1 MNLDGNGDATAR
13 PEAGRPYSGEGAT
26 ERWLVMKTGPDWMLL
41 VSREGEFRRLPLQA
55 KPVRVGEEIDLPVMP
70 GSATRFRF
78 RMGWKVY
85 AVAAAVAL
93 LALAPVLR
101 IALVPRPSAV
111 VAIDINPGLELEL
124 DSRSRVLRAVPK
136 NEDGRTVLSALSL
149 RGLDVYTAAE
159 RVVRHSQ
166 EAGFIAG
173 DRDNLVL
180 AAIVELGSGKRGVL
194 VPKTNKLEEAIVS
207 ALKERGAEGFV
218 AVSRVQPEIREAAI
232 DEGLT
237 VNKYIVLQKVQS
249 MGVALSAQEVRSESV
264 KSILDRAGLAPE
276 LMFPSGESVRTK
288 SGEGEPST
296 PGAPASGM
304 NRSQPAAPPSETS
317 LPGAQPPASNVNED
331 GKEKTSNDSGSST
344 SGTQKESGEE
354 SQNQSQEQSRDTS
367 SPQTP
372 PPEISL
378 PGTRPPTSNVQ
389 DNRIEKNGSNN
400 ESDFDQ
406 DQKEKPSGQ
415 SDGKEDRE
423 PPEVE

>member
-1 MNLDGNGDATAR
+1 MSLDGNGAATAR

-70 GSATRFRF
+70 GATAQVETGVELNSSATRFRF

-93 LALAPVLR
+93 LALAPALR
-101 IALVPRPSAV
+101 MALVPKPFAV

-166 EAGFIAG
+166 EAGFIAS

-180 AAIVELGSGKRGVL
+180 AAIVELSSGKRGFP
-194 VPKTNKLEEAIVS
+194 VPETNKLEEAIVS
-207 ALKERGAEGFV
+207 ALKERGAGGFV

-249 MGVALSAQEVRSESV
+249 MGVALSLQAVRSESV

-276 LMFPSGESVRTK
+276 SVFPSGEGVRTN
-288 SGEGEPST
+288 SGGGGPST
-296 PGAPASGM
+296 PDAPASGM
-304 NRSQPAAPPSETS
+304 NRSQPAITPGVQFPTSPAPQDGSQGRSEEQSQSRDTSSPQNAPPSETS
-317 LPGAQPPASNVNED
+317 LPGAQPPA
-331 GKEKTSNDSGSST
+331 
-344 SGTQKESGEE
+344 
-354 SQNQSQEQSRDTS
+354 
-367 SPQTP
+367 
-372 PPEISL
+372 
-378 PGTRPPTSNVQ
+378 SNVQ

-406 DQKEKPSGQ
+406 SQKEKPSGQ
-415 SDGKEDRE
+415 SDDEEGRE